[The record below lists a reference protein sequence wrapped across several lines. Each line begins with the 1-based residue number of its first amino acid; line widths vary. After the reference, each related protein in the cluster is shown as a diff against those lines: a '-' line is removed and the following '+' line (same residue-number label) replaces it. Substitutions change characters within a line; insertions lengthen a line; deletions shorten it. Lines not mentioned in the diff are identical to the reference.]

1 MPAPT
6 TIQEYLDCVRRSG
19 VVEDDRLNTYLEQLQ
34 SSGPLPVELP
44 KLASQMVRDGILTN
58 FQSEQFLQGKWKRF
72 HIGKYKVLERL
83 GSGGMGQVFL
93 CEHKLMRRRVA
104 IKVLP
109 TAKAE
114 DPVAKERFYREARAV
129 AALDHPNVV
138 RAFDVDQD
146 GALHFLVLEHV
157 DGSSLQDIIKKYGPM
172 DPLRACHYIHQAAV
186 GLDYAHQVAGIIHRD
201 IKPGNIVVDRTGVVK
216 ILDMGLAK
224 FFRDD
229 GDALTHK
236 FDDNVLG
243 TADYLAPEQAL
254 DSSAVDVRADI
265 YSLGATF
272 YFMLAGNPPFPAGSA
287 AQKLVWH
294 QMKEPTSLK
303 ALRAELSDDI
313 VAIVE
318 RMMKKIPDQR
328 YTLPSEVAIA
338 LSPLTSVPIPPPP
351 DHEMPQHSL
360 AALAGVAPTGTN
372 PRAAAARQ
380 PGNPRGSSVIS
391 VAASSAIIPRPGS
404 DLFPVSPPP
413 SMPRMSAPAD
423 EPLRQPTLD
432 NPFSVLL
439 SGKGSNAPNK
449 SSSALLET
457 VYSTSSRIES
467 IDKPVTRRGRGRTSW
482 AYGLFGILAGAIM
495 VASWWMQRPAPSVSA
510 APPQQ
515 QKTMQF
521 TGRTWTVDPDGGGEF
536 PRVMDAVR
544 RAQPGDRIVIKSAA
558 IQESLQIENHAGDHG
573 DILIESGR
581 ADGRPV
587 LWTPPQNVSPTSNL
601 VEIAGV
607 NGVRLHN
614 IVFDGQGR
622 IGTPVRVTGITSGV
636 AFERI
641 HCRGFTKAGVFISDS
656 HADIDRPLRISASRF
671 QSAYN
676 GAVGIRIS
684 GSHPERPVNG
694 IRIKDCSF
702 EGSLEAAVFGD
713 GPAIDLSFEDCR
725 VYRATDGIHWTRF
738 GPDHVLRVVIAGNT
752 FVELR
757 NAAVHFE
764 SAPSNFDEST
774 ITFERSLGVRSGTL
788 LQVDDGKPWFVRSS
802 NNWRDSSTKNGDLT
816 PPAQQESVTVSTDAT
831 ARDFLRYSRGHRL
844 ATAADGA
851 PVGAPPLD

>member
-6 TIQEYLDCVRRSG
+6 TIPEYIDCVRRSG
-19 VVEDDRLNTYLEQLQ
+19 VVEDDRLTAYLAQLEAA
-34 SSGPLPVELP
+34 GPLPGDLT
-44 KLASQMVRDGILTN
+44 KLAAQMVRDGILTT

-157 DGSSLQDIIKKYGPM
+157 DGSSLQEIIKKFGPM

-224 FFRDD
+224 FFRDE
-229 GDALTHK
+229 GEALTNK

-254 DSSAVDVRADI
+254 DSSGVDIRADI

-272 YFMLAGNPPFPAGSA
+272 YFMLAGKPPFPEGSA

-303 ALRAELSDDI
+303 EVRPELSNDI

-318 RMMKKIPDQR
+318 RMLKKVPEQR
-328 YTLPSEVAIA
+328 YSLPADVAIA
-338 LSPLTSVPIPPPP
+338 LSTLTSVPIPPPP

-360 AALAGVAPTGTN
+360 AALAGVGPTLPN
-372 PRAAAARQ
+372 PRAVAARQ
-380 PGNPRGSSVIS
+380 PASSLGSSVIS
-391 VAASSAIIPRPGS
+391 IATSSAIIPRPAS
-404 DLFPVSPPP
+404 SHFPISPPP
-413 SMPRMSAPAD
+413 SLTRMAATKAEPAP
-423 EPLRQPTLD
+423 EPLPD
-432 NPFSVLL
+432 NPFSLLL
-439 SGKGSNAPNK
+439 SGKGEFNK
-449 SSSALLET
+449 SSSTLLET
-457 VYSTSSRIES
+457 VYSASSHIEPAN
-467 IDKPVTRRGRGRTSW
+467 DEAHGNARPHTSW
-482 AYGLFGILAGAIM
+482 AYALFGVLAGAIM
-495 VASWWMQRPAPSVSA
+495 VASWWMQRPATSA
-510 APPQQ
+510 SEAPPQ
-515 QKTMQF
+515 KVMQF
-521 TGRTWTVDPDGGGEF
+521 TGQTWTVDADGAGDF
-536 PRVMDAVR
+536 KHVMDAVR
-544 RAQPGDRIVIKSAA
+544 RAKPGDRIVIKSAA
-558 IQESLQIENHAGDHG
+558 IQEALQIDNHVGDRG
-573 DILIESGR
+573 NFLIESGR
-581 ADGRPV
+581 ADGRPA
-587 LWTPPQNVSPTSNL
+587 LWTPPPDVASTSHL
-601 VEIAGV
+601 IDIAGV

-622 IGTPVRVTGITSGV
+622 IGSLIRVTGSSTGV
-636 AFERI
+636 TLDRI
-641 HCRGFTKAGVFISDS
+641 HCRGFNKAGVFVSDS
-656 HADIDRPLRISASRF
+656 HAEIDRPLKISSSRF

-694 IRIKDCSF
+694 IRVKDCSF
-702 EGSLEAAVFGD
+702 EGSLDAAILGD

-725 VYRATDGIHWTRF
+725 VFRSNDGIHWKRF
-738 GPDHVLRVVIAGNT
+738 GPDHILRAVIAGNT
-752 FVELR
+752 FVELK
-757 NAAVHFE
+757 NAVLHFE
-764 SAPSNFDEST
+764 SAPTNFDAST
-774 ITFERSLGVRSGTL
+774 ITLERSLALRAGTL
-788 LQVDDGKPWFVRSS
+788 LQVDDGKPWFVKSV
-802 NNWRDSSTKNGDLT
+802 NNWRDSATKNGDLA
-816 PPAQQESVTVSTDAT
+816 PPAQLESVTVSTDST

>member
-6 TIQEYLDCVRRSG
+6 TISEYLDCVRRSC
-19 VVEDDRLNTYLEQLQ
+19 VVEDDRLSTYMEQLQ
-34 SSGPLPVELP
+34 AAGPLPVELSR
-44 KLASQMVRDGILTN
+44 LASQMVRDGILTN

-109 TAKAE
+109 TTKAE

-157 DGSSLQDIIKKYGPM
+157 DGSSLQDIVKKHGPM

-229 GDALTHK
+229 DAALTNK

-254 DSSAVDVRADI
+254 DSSAVDIRADI

-272 YFMLAGNPPFPAGSA
+272 YYMLAGNPPFPAGSA

-303 ALRAELSDDI
+303 ELRPELSNDI
-313 VAIVE
+313 VTIVE
-318 RMMKKIPDQR
+318 RMLKKIPDQR
-328 YTLPSEVAIA
+328 YSLPSEVAVA
-338 LSPLTSVPIPPPP
+338 LSPLTSIPIPPPP

-360 AALAGVAPTGTN
+360 AALAGVAPVGVN
-372 PRAAAARQ
+372 PRATAARQ
-380 PGNPRGSSVIS
+380 PGSPRGSSAIS
-391 VAASSAIIPRPGS
+391 VASSSAIIPRPASGH
-404 DLFPVSPPP
+404 FPVSPPP
-413 SMPRMSAPAD
+413 SLPRTPAPAN
-423 EPLRQPTLD
+423 EPNHEPPPPD
-432 NPFSVLL
+432 NPFSLLL
-439 SGKGSNAPNK
+439 SGKGSNQPNK

-457 VYSTSSRIES
+457 VYSTGSRIEAF
-467 IDKPVTRRGRGRTSW
+467 DNAEPRKGRARTSW

-495 VASWWMQRPAPSVSA
+495 VASWWMQRPAPTANAS
-510 APPQQ
+510 PP

-536 PRVMDAVR
+536 QRVMDAVR

-581 ADGRPV
+581 ADGRPI
-587 LWTPPQNVSPTSNL
+587 LWTPPQNVAPTSHIID
-601 VEIAGV
+601 IAGV

-622 IGTPVRVTGITSGV
+622 IGTPIRVTGVASGV
-636 AFERI
+636 TLERV
-641 HCRGFTKAGVFISDS
+641 HCRGFTKSGVYISDS
-656 HADIDRPLRISASRF
+656 HSDIDRPLRISASRF

-676 GAVGIRIS
+676 GAVGVRIS

-725 VYRATDGIHWTRF
+725 VFRATDGLSWKRF
-738 GPDHVLRVVIAGNT
+738 ASDHVLRVVIAGNT

-774 ITFERSLGVRSGTL
+774 ITFERSLGLRSGTM
-788 LQVDDGKPWFVRSS
+788 LQVDDGKPWFVKSL
-802 NNWRDSSTKNGDLT
+802 NNWRDAATKNGDLT

-851 PVGAPPLD
+851 PVGSPPLD